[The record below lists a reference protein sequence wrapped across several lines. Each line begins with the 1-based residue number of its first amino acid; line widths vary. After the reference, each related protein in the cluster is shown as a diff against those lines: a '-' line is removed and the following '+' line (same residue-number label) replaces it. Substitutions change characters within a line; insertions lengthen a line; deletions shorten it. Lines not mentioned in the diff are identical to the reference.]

1 MTARDKADLRLN
13 CFYAA
18 ITITGANRSASSI
31 TKGEKEEPTRTIPTT
46 EKILGEAK
54 KISKWVTGR
63 GR

>member
-31 TKGEKEEPTRTIPTT
+31 TKGEKEPTRTIPTT
-46 EKILGEAK
+46 EKVLAEAK
-54 KISKWVTGR
+54 KISRWVIGKK
-63 GR
+63 GE